1 MENLLMQSHKNRQEE
16 VEESEN
22 ENIIINYLNNI
33 IYIFL
38 VTYLIIYIILLVSNS
53 GTYGRLSNFH

>member
-38 VTYLIIYIILLVSNS
+38 VTYLIIYNIISI
-53 GTYGRLSNFH
+53 